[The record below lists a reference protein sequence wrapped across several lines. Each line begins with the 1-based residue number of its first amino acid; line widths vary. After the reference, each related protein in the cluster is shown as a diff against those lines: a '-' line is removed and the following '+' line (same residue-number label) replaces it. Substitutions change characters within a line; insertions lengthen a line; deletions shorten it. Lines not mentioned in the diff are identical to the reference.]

1 MIQLKKWIKKQT
13 QIGKYSSMEKVYT
26 DMAIELGIGINSIK
40 QWVAGQ
46 RRVSAQ
52 HVLNIEKLTN
62 GEVTR
67 HHLRKDLYPDD

>member
-1 MIQLKKWIKKQT
+1 MIHLKKWIKKQT
-13 QIGKYSSMEKVYT
+13 QIGKYSSMENVYT
-26 DMAIELGIGINSIK
+26 DMAVELGIGVNSIK

-46 RRVSAQ
+46 RRVGAH

-67 HHLRKDLYPDD
+67 HQLRNDLYPD